1 MRMIFAVVASLA
13 FTAAAEAATFR
24 LGTPPVAAITLP
36 DDWDTDE
43 IDRGVESTSKDEEIY
58 IAAEVASISKLED
71 AVTQAVA
78 YLISEG
84 VRIDQK
90 TEKRS
95 EGKIGGLDAFHRV
108 QRCRRGRCGD
118 RGQCRR
124 HRCQPDHRD
133 HRDLL
138 GLRGGRE
145 GQRRGA
151 DGHRQQHQESRL
163 TPAVMELCRRHG
175 RALSRPSTSFLGI

>member
-95 EGKIGGLDAFHRV
+95 EGKIGGLDAFSSSTKVSTRTM
-108 QRCRRGRCGD
+108 RRPRSVSASS
-118 RGQCRR
+118 
-124 HRCQPDHRD
+124 
-133 HRDLL
+133 L
-138 GLRGGRE
+138 
-145 GQRRGA
+145 
-151 DGHRQQHQESRL
+151 
-163 TPAVMELCRRHG
+163 PA
-175 RALSRPSTSFLGI
+175 RPPRSS

>member
-95 EGKIGGLDAFHRV
+95 EGKIGGLDAFFIEYKGV
-108 QRCRRGRCGD
+108 DEDDAATEVSVGVIVASPTTAIIVTYWGSE
-118 RGQCRR
+118 
-124 HRCQPDHRD
+124 
-133 HRDLL
+133 
-138 GLRGGRE
+138 E
-145 GQRRGA
+145 GEKA
-151 DGHRQQHQESRL
+151 NAAAL
-163 TPAVMELCRRHG
+163 TAIVN
-175 RALSRPSTSFLGI
+175 SIKKVD